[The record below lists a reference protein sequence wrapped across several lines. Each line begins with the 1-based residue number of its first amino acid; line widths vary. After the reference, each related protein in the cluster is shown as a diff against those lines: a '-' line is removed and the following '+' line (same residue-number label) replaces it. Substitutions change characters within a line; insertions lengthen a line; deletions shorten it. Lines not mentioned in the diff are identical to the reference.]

1 MGKKKVI
8 LLICCFNILLSCN
21 NKEFKTDSFYF
32 SRQNKTIE
40 IVIDKNFN
48 LMFFD
53 STNLDSSYYI
63 DLLYR
68 HETIKYL
75 QHNLVSKYI
84 YPKEI
89 ENLNDIT
96 NEKIRCE
103 NLSKNHMV
111 LKVLMCGIYN
121 LNDRHVYCSGAV
133 IKPPGNYIE
142 YIGSY
147 IDYTDTTEIRLITS
161 CSDFLLDTAIIKKAH
176 FDFLKNVNIIKGRVT
191 TK

>member
-1 MGKKKVI
+1 MGNKKVI
-8 LLICCFNILLSCN
+8 LLICCFNILLSCD

-40 IVIDKNFN
+40 IVIDKSFN

-68 HETIKYL
+68 HDTIKYL
-75 QHNLVSKYI
+75 QHNLVSNYNNLKQ
-84 YPKEI
+84 I
-89 ENLNDIT
+89 ENLNDVT
-96 NEKIRCE
+96 NEKVRCE
-103 NLSKNHMV
+103 ILSKNPTV

-121 LNDRHVYCSGAV
+121 LNGKDVFCSGAV
-133 IKPPGNYIE
+133 IKPPGNYIK

-161 CSDFLLDTAIIKKAH
+161 CSDFLLDTAVIKKAH
-176 FDFLKNVNIIKGRVT
+176 FDFLKNVKIFKGQ
-191 TK
+191 KAN

>member
-1 MGKKKVI
+1 MGNKKVI

-40 IVIDKNFN
+40 IVIDKSFN
-48 LMFFD
+48 
-53 STNLDSSYYI
+53 I
-63 DLLYR
+63 
-68 HETIKYL
+68 
-75 QHNLVSKYI
+75 I
-84 YPKEI
+84 YA
-89 ENLNDIT
+89 NDYAIA
-96 NEKIRCE
+96 KIRCE

-133 IKPPGNYIE
+133 IKPPSNYIE